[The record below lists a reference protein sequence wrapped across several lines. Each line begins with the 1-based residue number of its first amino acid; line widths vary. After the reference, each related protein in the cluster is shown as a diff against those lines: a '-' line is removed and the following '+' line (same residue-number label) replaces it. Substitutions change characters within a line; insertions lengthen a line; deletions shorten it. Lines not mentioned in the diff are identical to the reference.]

1 MSFWWVLKTS
11 LLRWWKGWKCGR
23 YFEFFFSSWA
33 FTVERL
39 QLWPWPCF
47 SLGFHYRR
55 IIFTTK
61 EVWVGP
67 YLYFSAWQAWRNIS
81 NAFVFH
87 CEPSKTCSLHAASL
101 TEAPSRQKNTLA
113 KTARAD
119 SVALASAI
127 SYLHSF
133 IDVSRGSLSA
143 GGGGLSMPYMG
154 YIGMCRWRVWF
165 QAVYSG
171 IGCINQRVKV

>member
-1 MSFWWVLKTS
+1 MSFLWVLKTS
-11 LLRWWKGWKCGR
+11 LLRWWKGWKYGR

-33 FTVERL
+33 LTVERL

-67 YLYFSAWQAWRNIS
+67 YLYFSALQALRNIS
-81 NAFVFH
+81 NAFVVH

-101 TEAPSRQKNTLA
+101 TEAPSRQKKHWQKQPGLIQWPWLLQFHTCTVLSTLVE
-113 KTARAD
+113 D
-119 SVALASAI
+119 L
-127 SYLHSF
+127 
-133 IDVSRGSLSA
+133 SRR
-143 GGGGLSMPYMG
+143 GGGGGGMPYMG

-171 IGCINQRVKV
+171 IGCINQRV